1 MLENGTIVDG
11 KYKILNKIGQG
22 GMSVVYLAM
31 NEKANKQWAIKEV
44 RKDVSKDF
52 EVIKQGLI
60 TETNLLKKLSHPNL
74 PSIVDVIDTEDT
86 FLIVM
91 DYIEGN
97 PLSVLLE
104 ERGAQPQEMVIYWAL
119 QLCDVLSY
127 LHERETPII
136 YRDMKPANVMLKP
149 NGEVIL
155 IDFGIAREYKRQNV
169 ADTTCLG
176 TQGYA
181 APEQFGGQGQT
192 DARTDIYCLGATLYH
207 LLTGHNPSEPPYEMY
222 PIRYWNENLSSG
234 LEQIILTCTQKNPA
248 DRYQNCEELRYAL
261 EHYMELDD
269 AYRRKERRQL
279 RLFTTTTTIAAVSLV
294 AALTFQLIGN
304 SLKTNNYES
313 YLSDALAAS
322 SEEAAIE
329 SYQKAIQLAPSR
341 KEAYMA
347 LLEKM
352 MEDDNFTETEAYAL
366 RQVLQYKVSNSGNCE
381 DALAGNEAGYD
392 EFAYQLGMAYFYS
405 YEETGNKNNSKKWL
419 KIAAESE
426 TLSESQVERATRL
439 LKISEYYLKIGVQS
453 MSGDESTSYKDYWED
468 LEALSEG
475 NLVEMDNEVT
485 ALMMYNEVAYQ
496 VATNAQKFVDAGVE
510 PEEMTERLDN
520 ILEHMESDVH
530 ATEQNRQRIEDL
542 SAKVKA
548 NVEAAKRELDV
559 NTSVPDGGEEAE
571 DDTTE

>member
-1 MLENGTIVDG
+1 MLENGTIIDG

-52 EVIKQGLI
+52 EIIRQGLI
-60 TETNLLKKLSHPNL
+60 TETNLLKKLNHPNL
-74 PSIVDVIDTEDT
+74 PSIIDVIDAEDT

-97 PLSVLLE
+97 PLSVLIE
-104 ERGAQPQEMVIYWAL
+104 ENGAQSQDLVISIAL
-119 QLCDVLSY
+119 QMCDVLSY
-127 LHERETPII
+127 LHTREVPII
-136 YRDMKPANVMLKP
+136 YRDMKPANIMLKP
-149 NGEVIL
+149 NGEAIL
-155 IDFGIAREYKRQNV
+155 IDFGIAREYKQQNI

-234 LEQIILTCTQKNPA
+234 LEEIILTCTQKNPD

-269 AYRRKERRQL
+269 AYRKKEKRQL
-279 RLFTTTTTIAAVSLV
+279 RTFGTLV
-294 AALTFQLIGN
+294 AAALVCMGMTITFQMLEN
-304 SLKTNNYES
+304 SLKNDNYET
-313 YLSDALAAS
+313 YLSDALSVS
-322 SEEAAIE
+322 SYESALPYYKDAIYLE
-329 SYQKAIQLAPSR
+329 PGKQ
-341 KEAYMA
+341 EAYMS
-347 LLEKM
+347 LLDKM
-352 MEDDNFTETEAYAL
+352 MEDDNFTEDEAYTL
-366 RQVLQYKVSNSGNCE
+366 REILQYKTSNEESCE
-381 DALAGNEAGYD
+381 DALMKNESAYD
-392 EFAYQLGMAYFYS
+392 EFSYELGLAYFYS
-405 YEETGNKNNSKKWL
+405 YEENGNKNNAKKWL
-419 KIAAESE
+419 KIAAESS
-426 TLSESQVERATRL
+426 TLDENKVERATRL

-453 MSGDESTSYKDYWED
+453 KSGDESTSYKDYWED
-468 LEALSEG
+468 MKELSEG

-496 VATNAQKFVDAGVE
+496 IATNAQKFTDAGVE
-510 PEEMTERLDN
+510 KEEMEEMLEEILDH
-520 ILEHMESDVH
+520 LESDIRI
-530 ATEQNRQRIEDL
+530 TEQNQQRIEELL
-542 SAKVKA
+542 SKVEQ
-548 NVEAAKRELDV
+548 NVENAKRELEI
-559 NTSVPDGGEEAE
+559 NASVQKEETE
-571 DDTTE
+571 DDSNE

>member
-1 MLENGTIVDG
+1 MLENGTIIDG

-52 EVIKQGLI
+52 EIIRQGLI

-74 PSIVDVIDTEDT
+74 PSIIDVIDTEDT

-97 PLSVLLE
+97 PLTVLLE
-104 ERGAQPQEMVIYWAL
+104 ESGAQPQDLVISIAL

-127 LHERETPII
+127 LHTREKPII

-149 NGEVIL
+149 NGEVVL
-155 IDFGIAREYKRQNV
+155 IDFGIAREYKQQNI

-234 LEQIILTCTQKNPA
+234 LEEIILTCTQKNPN

-261 EHYMELDD
+261 EHYMEMDD
-269 AYRRKERRQL
+269 AYRRREKRQL
-279 RLFTTTTTIAAVSLV
+279 RTFTTLVASAAVCLAVGIGFQV
-294 AALTFQLIGN
+294 AEG
-304 SLKTNNYES
+304 SLKNDNYET
-313 YLSDALAAS
+313 YLSDALSVSTYDAALS
-322 SEEAAIE
+322 YYKEAIYLE
-329 SYQKAIQLAPSR
+329 PGKQ
-341 KEAYMA
+341 EAYMA
-347 LLEKM
+347 LLDKM
-352 MEDDNFTETEAYAL
+352 MEDDNFTEEEAYTL
-366 RQVLQYKVSNSGNCE
+366 REILQYKTSNSESCE
-381 DALAGNEAGYD
+381 DAFMKNKADYE
-392 EFAYQLGMAYFYS
+392 EFSYQLGLAYFYS
-405 YEETGNKNNSKKWL
+405 YEENGNKNNAKKWL
-419 KIAAESE
+419 KIAAESQNLDE
-426 TLSESQVERATRL
+426 NKVERATRL

-453 MSGDESTSYKDYWED
+453 KSGDESTSYKDYWED
-468 LEALSEG
+468 LKQLSEG

-496 VATNAQKFVDAGVE
+496 IATNAQKFTDAGVTQDDME
-510 PEEMTERLDN
+510 AMLEEITQ
-520 ILEHMESDVH
+520 HVESDIRV
-530 ATEQNRQRIEDL
+530 TEQNQQRIQELMD
-542 SAKVKA
+542 KVNQ
-548 NVEAAKRELDV
+548 NVENAKREL
-559 NTSVPDGGEEAE
+559 NINASVQKEEKE
-571 DDTTE
+571 NDSNE